1 MKQCIWNEKIFILLA
16 LLVLFSA
23 CNPNDNTN
31 TTDIIKP
38 DTLPFAVP
46 ANFPEPVYRFTNNK
60 YSEEGF
66 QLGRM
71 LFYEPILSRDS
82 TTSCATCHKSYAAMT
97 DPTHPIAHGID
108 HLSGTRNAPPI
119 FNVIWQKAFFWDGGV
134 VHIETQPIG
143 PLTNPVEMDIQLA
156 EVVRRL
162 NQSSFYKPKF
172 QSVFKKDTVDSQQI
186 LYAFTQF
193 MGAIVSGNSRYDKYA
208 RKEGEQLSETELAG
222 LALVKNKC
230 GGCHN
235 TELFT
240 DQSYRNNGLDAT
252 FVDVGRQRIS
262 LDNNDL
268 GKFRVPTLRNLSYTK
283 PYMHDGRFNKISE
296 VLDHYAAGVQVSA
309 TLDPLLQQNGV
320 LGIPLTNDEKTQITA
335 FLKTLDDSDL
345 VKNKRYTQP

>member
-1 MKQCIWNEKIFILLA
+1 MKKRNWSQILLFCSAVA
-16 LLVLFSA
+16 LVISA
-23 CNPNDNTN
+23 CNPDDNSN
-31 TTDIIKP
+31 STDVVVP

-46 ANFPEPVYRFTNNK
+46 SNFPEPVYRFTNNR

-82 TTSCATCHKSYAAMT
+82 TISCATCHKSYAAFT
-97 DPTHPIAHGID
+97 DPTHPVAHGID

-119 FNVIWQKAFFWDGGV
+119 FNAIWQKTLFWDGGV
-134 VHIETQPIG
+134 AHLETLPVA

-172 QSVFKKDTVDSQQI
+172 QAVFKKDTVDSQQI
-186 LYAFTQF
+186 LYAFAQF
-193 MGAIVSGNSRYDKYA
+193 MGAIVSGNSRYDKYV
-208 RKEGEQLSETELAG
+208 RKEGEQLTDTELAG
-222 LALVKNKC
+222 LTLVKNKC

-252 FVDVGRQRIS
+252 FTDVGRQRIS

-268 GKFRVPTLRNLSYTK
+268 GKFRVPSLRNLSYTK

-296 VLDHYAAGVQVSA
+296 VLDHYAAGVLASA
-309 TLDPLLQQNGV
+309 TLDPLLQQKGV
-320 LGIPLTNDEKTQITA
+320 LGIPLTDDEKTKITA

>member
-1 MKQCIWNEKIFILLA
+1 MKQGNAVLLKFFLVACMAALLLA
-16 LLVLFSA
+16 CS
-23 CNPNDNTN
+23 PDNTSSNN
-31 TTDIIKP
+31 TVVP

-46 ANFPEPVYRFTNNK
+46 SNFPEPVYRFTNNK

-82 TTSCATCHKSYAAMT
+82 TISCATCHKSYAAMT

-119 FNVIWQKAFFWDGGV
+119 FNVIWQKTLFWDGGV
-134 VHIETQPIG
+134 VHLETQPIG

-162 NQSSFYKPKF
+162 NKSSFYKPKF
-172 QSVFKKDTVDSQQI
+172 QAVFKKDTVDSQQL

-193 MGAIVSGNSRYDKYA
+193 MGAIVSGNSRYDKYV
-208 RKEGEQLSETELAG
+208 RKEGEQLTETELAG
-222 LALVKNKC
+222 FTLVKNKC

-240 DQSYRNNGLDAT
+240 DQTYRNNGLDAS

-268 GKFRVPTLRNLSYTK
+268 GKFKVPTLRNLSYTK

-296 VLDHYAAGVQVSA
+296 VLDHYASGVQMSA
-309 TLDPLLQQNGV
+309 TLDPILQQNGV
-320 LGIPLTNDEKTQITA
+320 LGIALTNDEKTQITA
-335 FLKTLDDSDL
+335 FLKTLDDSEL